1 MLTKVKGKVL
11 LELDYE
17 VVVGKSKEEFEKF
30 EQEIVQDLMD
40 SYINFGLFIDSAEV
54 QTFSV
59 DSKEEI
65 DNPY

>member
-17 VVVGKSKEEFEKF
+17 VVVGKSKEEFEKS
-30 EQEIVQDLMD
+30 EQEIIQDLMD

-54 QTFSV
+54 QTFSI

>member
-17 VVVGKSKEEFEKF
+17 VVVGKSKEEFEKS
-30 EQEIVQDLMD
+30 EQEIIQDLMD
-40 SYINFGLFIDSAEV
+40 GYINFGLFLDSAEV
-54 QTFSV
+54 QDFSI

-65 DNPY
+65 DEPY